1 MHFAIIGAGMAGL
14 ACADALNAAGHSTE
28 LFDKGREAGG
38 RMSTRRM
45 ASPLGQVAIDH
56 GAQYFT
62 ARDPAFR
69 RVVGGWHAGGVI
81 TPWPDISA
89 EAWVGVPGMNAI
101 IAHMAACHAVN
112 WGVQITGMART
123 DWQWWL
129 SSKGGAR
136 GPFDAAVLAIPAE
149 QAAGLLSLH
158 DFAMARIAL
167 MARSQPC
174 WTSLFVFES
183 PLAGVPPVIRDANH
197 IAWAVRNNA
206 KPGRSGP
213 EAWVVQ
219 ANADW
224 SGARL
229 ELTPHDIS
237 PQLQLALAQVAGCAL
252 PEPVAAMSHRWRFA
266 LSAGTGHGALWNREI
281 GLGVCGDWLLG
292 PRIECAWLSGNLLAA
307 HATGGS
313 AAIDREAILLAPGQP
328 GTFPKDHMDSG
339 NVA

>member
-14 ACADALNAAGHSTE
+14 ACADALIDAGHSAK
-28 LFDKGREAGG
+28 LFDKGRGPGG
-38 RMSTRRM
+38 RMSTRQM
-45 ASPLGQVAIDH
+45 QSPLGEVAIDH

-69 RVVGGWHAGGVI
+69 RTVEGWSADGVI
-81 TPWPDISA
+81 MPWPELSE

-101 IAHMAACHAVN
+101 IGHMAALQVVQ
-112 WGVQITGMART
+112 WGVQITGIAREA
-123 DWQWWL
+123 DRWWL
-129 SSKGGAR
+129 SSEGGTL
-136 GPFDAAVLAIPAE
+136 GPFDAVMLAIPAE

-174 WTSLFVFES
+174 WTSLFVFDA
-183 PLAGVPPVIRDANH
+183 PLAKIPPVIRDASPV
-197 IAWAVRNNA
+197 AWAVRNNA

-224 SGARL
+224 SGAHL
-229 ELTPHDIS
+229 EQSPHDVS
-237 PQLQLALAQVAGCAL
+237 PLLLLALAQVAGCTI

-266 LSAGTGHGALWNREI
+266 LSAGTGDGALWNHDI
-281 GLGVCGDWLLG
+281 ALGVCGDWLLG
-292 PRIECAWLSGNLLAA
+292 PRIESAWLSGTLLAD
-307 HATGGS
+307 HAIGAS
-313 AAIDREAILLAPGQP
+313 AAVTDLVPPAHSA
-328 GTFPKDHMDSG
+328 TFPKGHMDSRKLL
-339 NVA
+339 